1 MPLGRPHG
9 LRAGLAGL
17 GHDGAGFGG
26 IRDRVAPCGPAITGS
41 SGQNETP
48 LPIEDC
54 QDAWSVFRCDIF
66 GVNDCPLHGLGQ
78 RGKPLQYLGV
88 CLPGHESCGRMAM
101 VLSRPL
107 VSTGMIQ
114 ATLKVSKQGAL
125 NLVGEL
131 HLSEMTGRGRFRAR
145 GIV

>member
-1 MPLGRPHG
+1 MFIPLGRPHG

-26 IRDRVAPCGPAITGS
+26 IQDRVAPSDPAIIGRP
-41 SGQNETP
+41 GQNEAA

-54 QDAWSVFRCDIF
+54 QDARHVFRCDIF

-88 CLPGHESCGRMAM
+88 RLPGH
-101 VLSRPL
+101 
-107 VSTGMIQ
+107 
-114 ATLKVSKQGAL
+114 
-125 NLVGEL
+125 
-131 HLSEMTGRGRFRAR
+131 
-145 GIV
+145 